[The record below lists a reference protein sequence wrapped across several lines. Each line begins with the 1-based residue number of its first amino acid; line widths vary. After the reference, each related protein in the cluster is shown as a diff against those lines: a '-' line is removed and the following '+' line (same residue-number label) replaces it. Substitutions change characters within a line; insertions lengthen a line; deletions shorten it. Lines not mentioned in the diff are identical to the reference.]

1 MFACFTDE
9 VQLCRNGSVNGIK
22 DIVKNLN
29 DAKLDPNTG
38 ARLPPPPPHYPIAID
53 PLPSEILLSAVV
65 WFFAVIVCGVKCT
78 DS

>member
-38 ARLPPPPPHYPIAID
+38 ARLPPPHPII
-53 PLPSEILLSAVV
+53 P
-65 WFFAVIVCGVKCT
+65 
-78 DS
+78 